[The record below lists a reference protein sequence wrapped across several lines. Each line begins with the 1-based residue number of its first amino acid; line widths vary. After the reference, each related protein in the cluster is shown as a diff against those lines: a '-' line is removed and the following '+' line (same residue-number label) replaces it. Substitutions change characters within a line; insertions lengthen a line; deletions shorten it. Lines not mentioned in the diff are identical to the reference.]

1 MLCIPAGLKWFG
13 GFVWFVVGSGLAS
26 FDFLSFNRDDEN
38 F

>member
-13 GFVWFVVGSGLAS
+13 GFVWFVVGLAS
-26 FDFLSFNRDDEN
+26 FDLLSFNRDDEN